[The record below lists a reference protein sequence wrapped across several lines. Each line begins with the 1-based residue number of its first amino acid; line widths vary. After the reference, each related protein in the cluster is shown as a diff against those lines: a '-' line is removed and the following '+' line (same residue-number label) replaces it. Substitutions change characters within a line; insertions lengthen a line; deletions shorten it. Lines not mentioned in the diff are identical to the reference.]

1 MELWWTLEKFGVLW
15 KNLVKFGEICKFFEN
30 FVVLWN
36 CSSFFNFFNSLL
48 LWKHGHC
55 IVGLSNMGNLRICVC
70 LFMNYSWTLERFGEI
85 WRIWGEICNYFE
97 NFVILSLPEVLF
109 LTAARLVIVKRS
121 FTCCKYAHDI
131 KVMQEISNQIMN
143 LFQTLVGRGGI

>member
-1 MELWWTLEKFGVLW
+1 M
-15 KNLVKFGEICKFFEN
+15 
-30 FVVLWN
+30 
-36 CSSFFNFFNSLL
+36 L
-48 LWKHGHC
+48 LWKHCHC

-121 FTCCKYAHDI
+121 FTCFNCVSFGSIERVIRVQFRLWVILAGLPAY
-131 KVMQEISNQIMN
+131 VMTESHLNSKTKRYFLSNI
-143 LFQTLVGRGGI
+143 LLEDVLIFSPCSRGFLYCG